1 MKNKD
6 VEIHIPIVG
15 DMWRVK
21 IVTQIKYM
29 ASLRCGFS
37 QGGYFILLHGNG
49 KVVPLSW
56 QLKKL
61 IHVTKNSF
69 ASETLALGDGA
80 DASYLIGSL
89 IKMIFSLPNVVK
101 IKCMA
106 DNTSLFDT
114 HTTANVIKD
123 LWLSVDIAWL
133 LQMEENQE
141 ICVKCVEGKN
151 QLADCLTKAGTSSNK
166 LIDVLE
172 QSSLPSLQF

>member
-1 MKNKD
+1 
-6 VEIHIPIVG
+6 
-15 DMWRVK
+15 
-21 IVTQIKYM
+21 M
-29 ASLRCGFS
+29 ASLSCGFS

-56 QLKKL
+56 QSKKL
-61 IHVTKNSF
+61 IHVTKSSF
-69 ASETLALGDGA
+69 ASETPALGDGA
-80 DASYLIGSL
+80 DASYFIGSL
-89 IKMIFSLPNVVK
+89 IKMIFSPNVVK

-106 DNTSLFDT
+106 DNMSLFDT

-141 ICVKCVEGKN
+141 LCVKCVEGKN

-166 LIDVLE
+166 LINVLE